1 MSDVSGGKFLM
12 KTYGS
17 NVSQLSFKLPP
28 VVVPAPAEN
37 KTKMIS
43 IYIYY
48 IPGVARLFCSRA
60 NFQKKNSSVG
70 RNKKHLA
77 VFPHF

>member
-1 MSDVSGGKFLM
+1 MLMFSLPYLVFSGRAGFRSLMSDVSGGKFLM

-28 VVVPAPAEN
+28 VVVPAPAES
-37 KTKMIS
+37 KTKMILV
-43 IYIYY
+43 YTY

-60 NFQKKNSSVG
+60 KFN
-70 RNKKHLA
+70 
-77 VFPHF
+77 